1 MQCTYRKFRQPSP
14 QQLAKPRKQKDI
26 STGCLFVL
34 KPNLDPWTMTSIPVQ
49 PSSDEVPSLGRRQF
63 MNLLTFGAVTGVALG
78 ALYPVVRYFI
88 PAQGA
93 GPSAGSLALDE
104 LGNPIVAS
112 GWLASHNEGDRS
124 LVQGL
129 KGDPTYLIIEGEGA
143 IGAIGLNAICTHL
156 GCVVPWNS
164 GENKFICPCHGSQYD
179 PEGTVVRGPAPLPL
193 ALAHVA
199 VEGER
204 VLLSTWSETDP
215 RTGEKPWWS

>member
-1 MQCTYRKFRQPSP
+1 MTLVP
-14 QQLAKPRKQKDI
+14 I
-26 STGCLFVL
+26 SH
-34 KPNLDPWTMTSIPVQ
+34 
-49 PSSDEVPSLGRRQF
+49 SSDEVPSLGRRQF

-78 ALYPVVRYFI
+78 AFYPVVRYFI
-88 PAQGA
+88 PPRETGSSGGA
-93 GPSAGSLALDE
+93 LALDE
-104 LGNPIVAS
+104 LGNPITAS
-112 GWLASHNEGDRS
+112 GWLAGHSEGDRS

-129 KGDPTYLIIEGEGA
+129 KGDPTYLIVDGEAA

-179 PEGTVVRGPAPLPL
+179 PEGAVVRGPAPLPL

-199 VEGER
+199 VESER
-204 VLLSTWSETDP
+204 VVLSPWSESDP

>member
-1 MQCTYRKFRQPSP
+1 
-14 QQLAKPRKQKDI
+14 
-26 STGCLFVL
+26 
-34 KPNLDPWTMTSIPVQ
+34 MTITPAPPASNA
-49 PSSDEVPSLGRRQF
+49 VPSLGRRQF

-78 ALYPVVRYFI
+78 ALYPVLRYFI
-88 PAQGA
+88 PPRKAGA
-93 GPSAGSLALDE
+93 SGGALALDE
-104 LGNPIVAS
+104 LGNPITAS
-112 GWLASHNEGDRS
+112 GWLASHSDGDRS

-129 KGDPTYLIIEGEGA
+129 KGDPTYLIVEGEGA

-179 PEGTVVRGPAPLPL
+179 PEGAVVRGPAPLPL

-199 VEGER
+199 VESER
-204 VLLSTWSETDP
+204 VLLSTWSESDP

>member
-1 MQCTYRKFRQPSP
+1 MTHLPLNP
-14 QQLAKPRKQKDI
+14 
-26 STGCLFVL
+26 
-34 KPNLDPWTMTSIPVQ
+34 PN
-49 PSSDEVPSLGRRQF
+49 DEVPSLGRRQA
-63 MNLLTFGAVTGVALG
+63 MNLLTFGAITGVALG

-88 PAQGA
+88 PPGEA
-93 GPSAGSLALDE
+93 GSSGGSLALDE
-104 LGNPIVAS
+104 LGKPIVAS
-112 GWLASHNEGDRS
+112 GWLASHPEGDRS

-129 KGDPTYLIIEGEGA
+129 KGDPTYLVVEGEGA

-179 PEGTVVRGPAPLPL
+179 PEGGVVRGPAPLPL

-204 VLLSTWSETDP
+204 VQLSAWRETDP